1 MPATL
6 PRPIALVLAVA
17 AGLAADLAFAP
28 RTWWWLAILAVGAL
42 HLALRGHS
50 ARFAYLVAA
59 GFGLA
64 FMLRHLSWAV
74 QAVGGGEWLPWV
86 ALSILEALILALYGP
101 LRAWAVTAL
110 GASRRP
116 LIGALLAALAWVGVE
131 VVRSNVPFGGL
142 PWGVLA
148 HSQVDG
154 PLVSLARLGGEP
166 LVSALVVL
174 TGVLL
179 AEGVSATSRLRP
191 FRGVRLV
198 ATGGVV
204 LLVGLIL
211 PLPTGAQSGT
221 LSVGAVQVHVPGGG
235 LTTSAEA
242 RQVTADHADLTEELV
257 SGEPDLDLVLWAES
271 AADVDPRTDEDVAA
285 SVERAAQAAGVPV
298 LLGTQRYVDD
308 GDGGR
313 NRYNE
318 LVVWEAGQGPVGQA
332 YAKQHPVPFGEYMP
346 YRNFFRFFS
355 PAVDRVT
362 TDMLPG
368 DRPGLVEV
376 GVERLGRQ
384 VPLAVGICFEVGY
397 EAIIAEGVA
406 LGGEMIVI
414 PTNNATHGD
423 TAVSAHQ
430 LAMTRF
436 RAVEF
441 GRSAVQVGRTGVS
454 GVVAPDGEL
463 LERTDLF
470 EVTTYTGE
478 DLPLRTEITPA
489 VRVARPAGLVAVL
502 VTAGLGVA
510 GIVRGRLT
518 APARS
523 R

>member
-6 PRPIALVLAVA
+6 PRPLALALAAV

-28 RTWWWLAILAVGAL
+28 RTWWWMAILAVGAL
-42 HLALRGHS
+42 HLALRGH
-50 ARFAYLVAA
+50 RPGFAYLAA
-59 GFGLA
+59 SAFGIV

-74 QAVGGGEWLPWV
+74 EAVGGGEWLPWV
-86 ALSILEALILALYGP
+86 ALSILEGLILGLYGP
-101 LRAWAVTAL
+101 LRAWAIRAL
-110 GASRRP
+110 GAQKRP
-116 LIGALLAALAWVGVE
+116 LIAALLASLAWVGVE

-154 PLVSLARLGGEP
+154 PLVAFARFGGEP

-174 TGVLL
+174 VAVLL
-179 AEGVSATSRLRP
+179 AEGISATTRLRP
-191 FRGVRLV
+191 FRGARLV
-198 ATGGVV
+198 ATAGVA
-204 LLVGLIL
+204 LLVGLLL
-211 PLPTGAQSGT
+211 PLPTGPQSGT
-221 LSVGAVQVHVPGGG
+221 LSVGAVQVHVPNGG
-235 LTTSAEA
+235 LTNSDEA

-257 SGEPDLDLVLWAES
+257 AEHPRLDLVLWAES
-271 AADVDPRTDEDVAA
+271 SADVDPRTDPDVAA
-285 SVERAAQAAGVPV
+285 SVDRAADAAGVPV
-298 LLGTQRYVDD
+298 ILGTQEYIESDD
-308 GDGGR
+308 GSR
-313 NRYNE
+313 NRYNQ
-318 LVVWEAGQGPVGQA
+318 VIVWEPGEGPVGEA
-332 YAKQHPVPFGEYMP
+332 YSKQHPVPFGEYMP
-346 YRNFFRFFS
+346 YRSFFRFFS

-376 GVERLGRQ
+376 DVERLGRT
-384 VPLAVGICFEVGY
+384 VPIATAICFEVGY
-397 EAIIAEGVA
+397 EAILAEGVD
-406 LGGEMIVI
+406 LGGELILV

-463 LERTDLF
+463 LVRTDLF
-470 EVTTYTGE
+470 DVTTYTGE

-489 VRVARPAGLVAVL
+489 VRVARPAGLIAVL
-502 VTAGLGVA
+502 ATAGLGVA